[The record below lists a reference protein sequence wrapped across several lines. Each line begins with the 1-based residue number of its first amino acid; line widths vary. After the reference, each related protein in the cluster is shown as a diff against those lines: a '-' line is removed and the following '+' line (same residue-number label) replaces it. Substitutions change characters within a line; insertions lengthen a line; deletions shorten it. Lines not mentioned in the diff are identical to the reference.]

1 MTKFQSR
8 FFPESRNGF
17 LALQQYAMQYY
28 GAFNL
33 LLMLAVMVQVSSG
46 VAGGTL
52 LAVVVIGEIV
62 ALALGNALAM
72 AKTRRSYAEV
82 FFLTDHFSLIS
93 VHEIL
98 FSPNNQA
105 FPLLYANPVM
115 DREGN
120 SFTVH
125 FNDEIVAFHRKDWE
139 DFDLIWGWFAM
150 PH

>member
-8 FFPESRNGF
+8 FFPESRKGF

-28 GAFNL
+28 GALNL

-46 VAGGTL
+46 VSGTKL
-52 LAVVVIGEIV
+52 MWAVIIGEIM
-62 ALALGNALAM
+62 ALALGNGLAM
-72 AKTRRSYAEV
+72 AKTRRSYAQV

-105 FPLLYANPVM
+105 FPLIYANPVM
-115 DREGN
+115 DRDGN

-125 FNDEIVAFHRKDWE
+125 FNDEIVTFRRKDWE